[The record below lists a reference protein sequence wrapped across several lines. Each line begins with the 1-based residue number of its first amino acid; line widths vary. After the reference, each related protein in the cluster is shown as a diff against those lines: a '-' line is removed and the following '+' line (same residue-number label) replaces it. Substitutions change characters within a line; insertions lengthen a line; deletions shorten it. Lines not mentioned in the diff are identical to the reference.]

1 MTDRVGEIMAA
12 ILSPG
17 ASVCPRCGC
26 GFLVPGT
33 VAADR
38 FGVCEVCY
46 SRAKARASDQ
56 YADEVKARREYD
68 AARQRKSRAKR
79 AACVV
84 GKVETGCLL

>member
-38 FGVCEVCY
+38 FGVCEACY
-46 SRAKARASDQ
+46 SRAKSRASEQ
-56 YADEVKARREYD
+56 YADELKAAREYA
-68 AARQRKSRAKR
+68 AARQRKSREMRRSGVKGKIMTG
-79 AACVV
+79 AAW
-84 GKVETGCLL
+84 